1 MIRFTHEGQQTDRD
15 VPAHAHAIGPTAIEI
30 AGVAAQTTATI
41 RRTSETTWVVT
52 VTAEGETVTAEVID
66 ASNKQITS

>member
-30 AGVAAQTTATI
+30 AGWPAQTTAII
-41 RRTSETTWVVT
+41 RQTSETTWVVI
-52 VTAEGETVTAEVID
+52 AQDQSVTAEVVD
-66 ASNKQITS
+66 G